1 VLRIFRLC
9 ALADRLR
16 VQCQITTSSARPSL
30 RRSRRRRGRQFL
42 LRRLATGHGQR
53 AHKRQSKS
61 NHFSSLTAS
70 SLDQSAQIGAP
81 ILRHWPSLPEGGL
94 RAKPGTQLSPFRP
107 RPPIR
112 AESGRGR
119 HSAEREGSPG
129 GVSASAP
136 VIRAGAFSCLVP
148 SEPLLFELDF
158 ATAWSRHHHL
168 DDADRRRHQVGSNI
182 RGDQ

>member
-1 VLRIFRLC
+1 M
-9 ALADRLR
+9 A
-16 VQCQITTSSARPSL
+16 
-30 RRSRRRRGRQFL
+30 
-42 LRRLATGHGQR
+42 

-61 NHFSSLTAS
+61 NHFSSLTGS

-94 RAKPGTQLSPFRP
+94 PPSLARNCPRFARVPQFAPRAGAAVI
-107 RPPIR
+107 PPN
-112 AESGRGR
+112 
-119 HSAEREGSPG
+119 EREARG

-136 VIRAGAFSCLVP
+136 VIRAGVFSCLVP
-148 SEPLLFELDF
+148 SEPLLFEPDF